1 LSEIVEITLDVVDS
15 PQANP
20 AADEACD
27 EGNGT
32 ATFDLTALE
41 ATVNGGTAN
50 PVNWFEDDN
59 ASLPISSPY
68 TTGSTTVYAVVGD
81 GACLSEIVAITLDV
95 VDSPQANPAADEA

>member
-81 GACLSEIVAITLDV
+81 GACLSKTVEINLYLSDIG
-95 VDSPQANPAADEA
+95 QAKPTACE